1 MTSRRIFARGNGGMS
16 PTYARS
22 VSTSTNAT
30 PERYYLREPNIAFRI
45 PMAAGCVCLKR
56 MDGWVDGWMDG
67 WMGALLTRGVPNA
80 LRKQ

>member
-1 MTSRRIFARGNGGMS
+1 
-16 PTYARS
+16 
-22 VSTSTNAT
+22 
-30 PERYYLREPNIAFRI
+30 
-45 PMAAGCVCLKR
+45 MAAGCVCLKR